1 MSSSFVSSSSIS
13 ATNSEEISAI
23 CEDFLE
29 LSISEEK
36 SEKMVK
42 IMVESFS
49 EDALRKLF
57 NDLSKKEYW
66 DAECEMCSMP
76 QMLHKGPCTRKT
88 EVSEAEHSDLWKTW
102 SAYKKKMEPIRRWHE
117 DEMEKRQKN
126 NELLLGLEKMTEAI
140 TNGISSSN
148 KEMCNVFKDRP
159 NKLVK
164 PAKVPSWS
172 KGMKLDVY
180 VKSLQVWMEMNKD
193 VSEAVRYLDV
203 IESLKVNKEI
213 EGLAKYVREHVIG
226 KLDTIEK
233 QKVKEIV

>member
-1 MSSSFVSSSSIS
+1 MSSSFVSSFSIS

-88 EVSEAEHSDLWKTW
+88 EVSEADYIDLWKTL
-102 SAYKKKMEPIRRWHE
+102 SVYKKKMEPIRRWHE
-117 DEMEKRQKN
+117 DEMAKRQSNSK
-126 NELLLGLEKMTEAI
+126 LLLGLQNMTDAI
-140 TNGISSSN
+140 INGN
-148 KEMCNVFKDRP
+148 KEMYNGFKDRP
-159 NKLVK
+159 SKLVK

-180 VKSLQVWMEMNKD
+180 VKSLQV
-193 VSEAVRYLDV
+193 
-203 IESLKVNKEI
+203 
-213 EGLAKYVREHVIG
+213 
-226 KLDTIEK
+226 
-233 QKVKEIV
+233 